1 MVQDRAGHPS
11 WPLVLVKCLRD
22 VIVDDEWNA
31 LADGLSRQ
39 VAQHPNAGW
48 LYKAE
53 QLLSAVEPDDTQ
65 EGLVTL
71 LNEIRHRKETPQ
83 WTNVQEWL
91 ASGEILQ
98 ARVSAASKRMYVEL
112 PGGIY
117 ALTETVLE
125 DTFGV
130 GQTIDVRVVRVNR
143 QKDRVHVERVA
154 LAAIDALIRGKITGH
169 KHYGVFFRSNGVSG
183 LILRGVLP
191 PDPST
196 WQHWLPTGSEWDL
209 KVLAQ
214 TPRGRTRHW

>member
-1 MVQDRAGHPS
+1 MVC
-11 WPLVLVKCLRD
+11 LVRWHNIPMRD
-22 VIVDDEWNA
+22 GCI
-31 LADGLSRQ
+31 
-39 VAQHPNAGW
+39 
-48 LYKAE
+48 AE

-154 LAAIDALIRGKITGH
+154 LAAIDADPGQDHRPA
-169 KHYGVFFRSNGVSG
+169 
-183 LILRGVLP
+183 LRGIFQKQWCKRIDFCAACCLP
-191 PDPST
+191 IRRLGST
-196 WQHWLPTGSEWDL
+196 GFRPG
-209 KVLAQ
+209 
-214 TPRGRTRHW
+214 PNGI